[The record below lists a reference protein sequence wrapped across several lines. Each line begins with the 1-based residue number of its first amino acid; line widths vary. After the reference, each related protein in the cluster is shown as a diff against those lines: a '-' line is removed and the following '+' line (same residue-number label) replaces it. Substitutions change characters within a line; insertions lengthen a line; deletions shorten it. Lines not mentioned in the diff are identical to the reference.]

1 MQIPVESWYRAIF
14 VRRSRRSFIDRLP
27 EEEKIVRVE
36 KVCREFRLEG
46 ALKKGAEV
54 RAGASE
60 RLEARVRAE
69 FIRLSPEK
77 VFRGIVGNYG
87 RITGAPH
94 YVALIGE
101 IGAPNVE
108 EGVGYT
114 GEGVILEATA
124 LGLGTCWVSGF
135 FRPESVRDH
144 IAIAENEQVYAV
156 TPIGYTKSDYS
167 AKEKIYASAARSRKR
182 KALSEM
188 VEGQPPEPW
197 QEKAIGAAQIA
208 PSAANR
214 QPWRFVLEHNSITV
228 RLDSPKDSDKYPKRL
243 DCGIAMLHIEL
254 GARAAGKKGAWA
266 LLTGS
271 DVARFEL
278 V

>member
-1 MQIPVESWYRAIF
+1 MQIPVESWHRAIF
-14 VRRSRRSFIDRLP
+14 VRRSRRSFIDSLP

-36 KVCREFRLEG
+36 KICREFRLEG
-46 ALKKGAEV
+46 GVKAGAEV
-54 RAGASE
+54 RAEASV
-60 RLEARVRAE
+60 RTKARVRAE

-87 RITGAPH
+87 RITGAPY

-101 IGAPNVE
+101 TGAPNVE
-108 EGVGYT
+108 ESIGYL

-135 FRPESVRDH
+135 FRPGAVKDH
-144 IAIAENEQVYAV
+144 IEIAENERVYAV

-167 AKEKIYASAARSRKR
+167 AKEKLYSVAAGSQK
-182 KALSEM
+182 KKPLEEI
-188 VEGQPPEPW
+188 VEGTSPELW
-197 QEKAIGAAQIA
+197 QEKAIEAARIA

-214 QPWRFVLEHNSITV
+214 QPWRFVLGEKSITV

-254 GARAAGKKGAWA
+254 GARAAGVKGTWQ
-266 LLTGS
+266 LLPAP
-271 DVARFEL
+271 DVARFDL
-278 V
+278 I

>member
-1 MQIPVESWYRAIF
+1 MQILVESWYRAIF
-14 VRRSRRSFIDRLP
+14 VRRSRRSFIDSLP

-36 KVCREFRLEG
+36 NICREFRLEG
-46 ALKKGAEV
+46 GVKAEV
-54 RAGASE
+54 RAEVSV
-60 RLEARVRAE
+60 RLKARVRAE
-69 FIRLSPEK
+69 FVRLSPEK

-87 RITGAPH
+87 RITGAPY

-108 EGVGYT
+108 ESVGYL

-135 FRPESVRDH
+135 FRPEAVKIH
-144 IAIAENEQVYAV
+144 IELAEDERVYAV

-197 QEKAIGAAQIA
+197 QEKAIDAARIA

-214 QPWRFVLEHNSITV
+214 QPWRFVVREKSITV
-228 RLDSPKDSDKYPKRL
+228 RVDSPKDSDKYPKRL

-254 GARAAGKKGAWA
+254 GARAAGKKGAWT
-266 LLTGS
+266 LLPAP

-278 V
+278 I